1 MISLVC
7 SPSLGGLVRIVPG
20 VADNSTGV
28 FMSGAGRS
36 NPGYVTGSN
45 NPFSAMWGSS
55 KTCCG
60 DNTGPAGIRACSPSH

>member
-45 NPFSAMWGSS
+45 NPFSAMWGLLRLVVE
-55 KTCCG
+55 TTLG
-60 DNTGPAGIRACSPSH
+60 LLGYALVPSH